1 MFAGG
6 LDSSTA
12 ILPLARAHRLQLY
25 VTLQG
30 GDCNFNLRTLGIL
43 NLLALGAFG
52 GRDWN
57 LEFGKYFEFARSAGG
72 RDWNLGISS
81 LQGALGA
88 GIGTLEFGI
97 LHGILERI
105 PNKDTNYKILI
116 CLCTK

>member
-43 NLLALGAFG
+43 NLLALGA
-52 GRDWN
+52 
-57 LEFGKYFEFARSAGG
+57 
-72 RDWNLGISS
+72 LGPG
-81 LQGALGA
+81 LD
-88 GIGTLEFGI
+88 FGI
-97 LHGILERI
+97 WERSV
-105 PNKDTNYKILI
+105 Y
-116 CLCTK
+116 

>member
-57 LEFGKYFEFARSAGG
+57 LEFGNFEFARSAGG

-105 PNKDTNYKILI
+105 PNKDTN
-116 CLCTK
+116 